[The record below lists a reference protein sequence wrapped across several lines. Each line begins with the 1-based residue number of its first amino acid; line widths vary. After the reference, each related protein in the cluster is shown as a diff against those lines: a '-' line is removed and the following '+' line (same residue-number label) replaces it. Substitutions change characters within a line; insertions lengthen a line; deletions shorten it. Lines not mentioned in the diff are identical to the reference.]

1 MNEGAGFKLD
11 IPQNIYDAIVA
22 TQGDYFGPLSATAPE
37 KIASDVISQEKA
49 DRQAAILQRHVKLQ
63 GKRVLEVGAGL
74 GTNVICWINLYGV
87 DMVGVEPDA
96 AGFDASFK
104 LARGLAR
111 ANSVD
116 PDRIINAVGESLPFP
131 DRSFDIVF
139 SANVLEHTDDPARVL
154 HESLRVL
161 RPGGVLQF
169 VFPNYRSYYDGHYGV
184 FHPPVLWR
192 GFFPWYVKWIWRR
205 DPAFARTL
213 RTELN
218 VGWVKRRIVDLR
230 KDYSFD
236 VLGLGDELFLERMTS
251 LDFAAWASLGRV
263 KRALDWIGKPSIR
276 RALGKTIIAL
286 RGWTPI
292 VLTLRKKT

>member
-1 MNEGAGFKLD
+1 MSDNAEFKLV
-11 IPQNIYDAIVA
+11 IPPTTYATLVA
-22 TQGDYFGPLSATAPE
+22 TQGDYFGPLSRTAPD
-37 KIASDVISQEKA
+37 KIASDVVSQDKA
-49 DRQAAILQRHVKLQ
+49 DRQAAILQRHAPLR
-63 GKRVLEVGAGL
+63 GKQVLEVGAGL
-74 GTNVICWINLYGV
+74 GTNVICWIKGFGA
-87 DMVGVEPDA
+87 DMVGIEPDSD
-96 AGFDASFK
+96 GFGASFK
-104 LARGLAR
+104 LAHDLAA
-111 ANSVD
+111 ANAVD
-116 PDRIINAVGESLPFP
+116 TKRIVNAVGESLPYP
-131 DRSFDIVF
+131 DHSFDVVF
-139 SANVLEHTDDPARVL
+139 SANVLEHTNEPAKVL

-169 VFPNYRSYYDGHYGV
+169 VFPNYHSYYDGHYGV
-184 FHPPVLWR
+184 FHPPIPWR

-218 VGWVKRRIVDLR
+218 VVWVKRQLAILR

-251 LDFAAWASLGRV
+251 LDFTAWASLGRV
-263 KRALDWIGKPSIR
+263 KRILDWIGKPSIR
-276 RALGKTIIAL
+276 RALAKIIIAM